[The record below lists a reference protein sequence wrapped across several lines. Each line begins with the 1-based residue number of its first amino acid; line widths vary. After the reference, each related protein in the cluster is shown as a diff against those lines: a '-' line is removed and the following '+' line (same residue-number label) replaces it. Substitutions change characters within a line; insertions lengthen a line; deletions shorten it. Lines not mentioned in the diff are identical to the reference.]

1 MKIKLLII
9 LFFISFLGKC
19 QEITVFYKEKRKPAQ
34 VSTKESFDTD
44 EISDYYREQFAKIK
58 EAIKS
63 GVSKDSIML
72 IREELEKEGE
82 RISARISEREKN
94 KKPLTIPYYDYITVL
109 RINKEKSLY
118 YPQNE
123 VSNDTVSHSRTN
135 KKGRELV
142 DERINYNDSEII
154 YLDTSK
160 KKKISSLKVHKFD
173 YKGRKF
179 LIEETLE
186 PQEWELTNKVK
197 KIDQYICYKAI
208 LKNTDK
214 KVEAWYTNK
223 IKASYGPK
231 GYYGLP
237 GLILEL
243 KEGEKIVSF
252 DKVSLFPSEPII
264 INPPNEG
271 EKITREELENLSTKI
286 FNEY

>member
-44 EISDYYREQFAKIK
+44 EISDYYREQFVRIK

-82 RISARISEREKN
+82 RISAKISEREKN

-123 VSNDTVSHSRTN
+123 VSNDTVSHSRTS

-160 KKKISSLKVHKFD
+160 KEK
-173 YKGRKF
+173 
-179 LIEETLE
+179 
-186 PQEWELTNKVK
+186 
-197 KIDQYICYKAI
+197 
-208 LKNTDK
+208 DK
-214 KVEAWYTNK
+214 CFK
-223 IKASYGPK
+223 
-231 GYYGLP
+231 
-237 GLILEL
+237 
-243 KEGEKIVSF
+243 
-252 DKVSLFPSEPII
+252 
-264 INPPNEG
+264 
-271 EKITREELENLSTKI
+271 ST
-286 FNEY
+286 

>member
-82 RISARISEREKN
+82 RISAKISEREKN

-123 VSNDTVSHSRTN
+123 VSNDTVSHSRTS

-154 YLDTSK
+154 YLDISQ

-186 PQEWELTNKVK
+186 PQEWELTQETK
-197 KIDQYICYKAI
+197 KIDQYLCYKAI
-208 LKNTDK
+208 LKNSDK

-243 KEGEKIVSF
+243 KEGEKKVSF

>member
-34 VSTKESFDTD
+34 VSTKESIDTD

-72 IREELEKEGE
+72 IREELQKEGE
-82 RISARISEREKN
+82 RISAKISEREKN

-179 LIEETLE
+179 LIEEGLE

-208 LKNTDK
+208 LKNSDK
-214 KVEAWYTNK
+214 KVEAWYTEK
-223 IKASYGPK
+223 IKAPYGPK

-243 KEGEKIVSF
+243 KEDKRKVSF

-264 INPPNEG
+264 INPPTEG
-271 EKITREELENLSTKI
+271 DKITREELEDLSTKI

>member
-9 LFFISFLGKC
+9 FFFISFLGKC

-34 VSTKESFDTD
+34 VSTKQSFDTD
-44 EISDYYREQFAKIK
+44 EISDHYRKQFSKIK

-63 GVSKDSIML
+63 GMSKDSILLM
-72 IREELEKEGE
+72 REELEKEGE
-82 RISARISEREKN
+82 RISARINERERN

-109 RINKEKSLY
+109 KINKEKTLY

-123 VSNDTVSHSRTN
+123 VSNDTVSRSRRN

-160 KKKISSLKVHKFD
+160 KKRVTALKVHKFD
-173 YKGRKF
+173 FRGREF
-179 LIEETLE
+179 LIDETLE
-186 PQEWELTNKVK
+186 DQEWLLTKETK
-197 KIDQYICYKAI
+197 KIDQYLCYKAI
-208 LKNTDK
+208 LNNSK
-214 KVEAWYTNK
+214 KIVEAWYTNK
-223 IKASYGPK
+223 IKAPYGPK

-243 KEGEKIVSF
+243 KEGEKKVSF
-252 DKVSLFPSEPII
+252 DKVYLYSSEPVV
-264 INPPNEG
+264 INPPTEG
-271 EKITREELENLSTKI
+271 EKITREELEGLAQKL
-286 FNEY
+286 FDQY